1 MFQKSKKN
9 PTTLLNQ
16 TEIMTIIGN
25 DFEFVGNIKSKSTIR
40 IEGKITGDVIV
51 QKGIILGE
59 KGTIKGNVE
68 TDAAV
73 IYGTIN
79 GNIKAK
85 QLEIKQ
91 TGCIN
96 GEIKTEMLGIEM
108 GAQYNG
114 KLEMKN
120 QANTQIE
127 QKTEPKIEVKKESKT
142 EKSIEG

>member
-1 MFQKSKKN
+1 MFQKSKKT

-16 TEIMTIIGN
+16 TEIMTIIGD
-25 DFEFVGNIKSKSTIR
+25 DFEFVGNIKSKSTMR
-40 IEGKITGDVIV
+40 IEGKIIGDVIV

-79 GNIKAK
+79 GNIKSK

-96 GEIKTEMLGIEM
+96 GDIKTDMLGIEM

-114 KLEMKN
+114 KLEMKT
-120 QANTQIE
+120 QGNTQLE
-127 QKTEPKIEVKKESKT
+127 QKTEVKKESKT
-142 EKSIEG
+142 ENAK